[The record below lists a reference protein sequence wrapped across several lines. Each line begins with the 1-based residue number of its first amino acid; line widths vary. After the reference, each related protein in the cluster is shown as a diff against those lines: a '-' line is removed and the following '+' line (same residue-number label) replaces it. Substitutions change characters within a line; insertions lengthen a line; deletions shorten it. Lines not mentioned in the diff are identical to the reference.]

1 VVLQII
7 LIISIL
13 LQLMAAILVLRL
25 IPFTGHQRA
34 WLLIALAVLLMA
46 LRRIAF
52 FVGLVSDNSD
62 FSLNAEVLGLFI
74 SILLVLGISSIK
86 PLIRLIQNAH
96 AEMEKR
102 VNERTD
108 ALARLNTVLEN
119 EIIERL
125 LLERALRTSEA
136 HYRAVVEDQTEL
148 ICRFLA
154 DGTLTFVN
162 AAFGR
167 YFGRSPEAL
176 ISDNFFAIVGDA
188 AAVIQAQLQTGPAA
202 TPPLVQTVTLEI
214 GGRWQQWTI
223 RGIYDEARTLVV
235 YQVVGHDISDLI
247 QHQQALLEAR
257 ELLERRVQERTAE
270 LSAANEQLQR
280 EIAERERAEA
290 ALRESEERY
299 RIISEIS
306 SDYAFS
312 YRVEPDGH
320 TVPEWTTGAAQRITG
335 LSQAELLDAGRRAR
349 LIHPDDMNKAHER
362 YSRLLRGEM
371 DVTDLRIMTR
381 QGELRWLRTYGKPI
395 WDEDQKR
402 VVRIYGASQDITQ
415 RKLAE
420 EALREAK
427 QRYEM
432 AAGAGRTGMFDYNP
446 LTGSLYVDASIK
458 AMLGYAP
465 DEIEDS
471 IDMWLRLLTPATRA
485 ATIQLVRDQLQ
496 GDGTAIEFIQQFE
509 HKNGSK
515 RWLLGRGSITR
526 APNGQAIR
534 VLGTN
539 TDITDRRAVE
549 QALRVQKAFLY
560 QVIDSI
566 PNLIFAKDRD
576 GRYTMVNKAM
586 AERHGS
592 TFQALLGKRD
602 EDINLNRAQVEYY
615 RQQDQQVFD
624 SGEPLLVLEES
635 ITASGS
641 NEVYW
646 YQAHKVPLFSPD
658 GEVEYVLGVSTD
670 ITQRK
675 LIEERLSQREEWL
688 RTLINAT
695 PDIICVKDGIGRW
708 LVANDADLKVFQLEG
723 VNYVDQTDA
732 DLAAYTP
739 FYRDAFLGCM
749 ETDERAW
756 NAGRTTQG
764 EEEIPL
770 PDGTYRVFDI
780 IKVPLFNEDGSRK
793 GLVVVGRDVT
803 ARKAAEQQAV
813 QLEIEKNRV
822 KMLADFIRDSSHEFG
837 TALSVINTSLYLLN
851 QVHDPAKQKSHLNL
865 LDKQIAYLQSLV
877 EGLITMSRLD
887 SGLDF
892 VFQSIDVNYLLHNIC
907 TRLAVQVEQA
917 NLALV
922 TNLAQN
928 LPSVMSDQTHLQR
941 AIMYIVDTAVKY
953 TPGPGIITFCTG
965 VQDGHIMI
973 EISDTGMGIGEADLP
988 HIFERFYRADHSRTS
1003 RRIGLGLSIA
1013 KKIIEAHHGT
1023 ITAESTLGQGSTFRV
1038 FLPINAS

>member
-1 VVLQII
+1 MVLQII

-13 LQLMAAILVLRL
+13 LQLTAAILALRL
-25 IPFTGHQRA
+25 ISFTGHQRA
-34 WLLIALAVLLMA
+34 WLLIACAVLLMA

-62 FSLNAEVLGLFI
+62 FSINAEVLGLFI
-74 SILLVLGISSIK
+74 SIFLVLGISSIK

-96 AEMEKR
+96 AEMERR

-154 DGTLTFVN
+154 DGTLTFVD

-167 YFGRSPEAL
+167 YFGKLPETL
-176 ISDNFFAIVGDA
+176 INDNFFAIVGDA
-188 AAVIQAQLQTGPAA
+188 AAVIQAQLQAGHASN
-202 TPPLVQTVTLEI
+202 PPLVQTVTLEI

-223 RGIYDEARTLVV
+223 RGIYDEERTLVV

-247 QHQQALLEAR
+247 QHQQALLEAQ
-257 ELLERRVQERTAE
+257 ELLERRVQARTAE
-270 LSAANEQLQR
+270 LSTANEQLQR
-280 EIAERERAEA
+280 EITERERAET

-320 TVPEWTTGAAQRITG
+320 TIPEWTTEAAQRITG
-335 LSQAELLDAGRRAR
+335 LSQAELLDPGGRAR
-349 LIHPDDMNKAHER
+349 LIHPDDLNKAYER
-362 YSRLLRGEM
+362 YRRLVRGEI
-371 DVTDLRIMTR
+371 DVTDLRIVT
-381 QGELRWLRTYGKPI
+381 QNGDLRWLRTYGKPI

-415 RKLAE
+415 HKLAE

-432 AAGAGRTGMFDYNP
+432 AAGAGHTGMFDWSP
-446 LTGSLYVDASIK
+446 LTSSLFVDDSIK

-465 DEIEDS
+465 DEIKDTLDDW
-471 IDMWLRLLTPATRA
+471 IRLLTPATSA
-485 ATIQLVRDQLQ
+485 ATIQLVIDQLA
-496 GDGTAIEFIQQFE
+496 GTGTTIEFIQQFE
-509 HKNGSK
+509 HKDGSK

-539 TDITDRRAVE
+539 TDITDRKAIE

-560 QVIDSI
+560 QVIDSM
-566 PNLIFAKDRD
+566 PNLIFAKDRA
-576 GRYTMVNKAM
+576 GHYMMVNKAM
-586 AERHGS
+586 AERHA
-592 TFQALLGKRD
+592 TTIQALLGKRD
-602 EDINLNRAQVEYY
+602 EEINLNQSQVEYY
-615 RQQDQQVFD
+615 RQQDQQVFKT
-624 SGEPLLVLEES
+624 GKPLLVLEES
-635 ITASGS
+635 ITVPDS

-646 YQAHKVPLFSPD
+646 YQAHKVPLLSPD

-675 LIEERLSQREEWL
+675 LIEEKLSQREEWL

-695 PDIICVKDGIGRW
+695 PDIICVKDGVGRW
-708 LVANDADLKVFQLEG
+708 LVANDADLKVFQLEH
-723 VNYVDQTDA
+723 VNYVDKTDA
-732 DLAAYTP
+732 ELAAYTP

-749 ETDERAW
+749 DTDEIAW
-756 NAGRTTQG
+756 NAGGPTQS
-764 EEEIPL
+764 EEEIPH

-793 GLVVVGRDVT
+793 GLVVIGRDIT
-803 ARKAAEQQAV
+803 ARKISEQQAV

-837 TALSVINTSLYLLN
+837 TALSVINTSLYLLS
-851 QVHDPAKQKSHLNL
+851 QIHEPAKQKSHLNL
-865 LDKQIAYLQSLV
+865 LDKQVAYLQSLV

-892 VFQSIDVNYLLHNIC
+892 VFQSLDVNYLLHNIC
-907 TRLAVQVEQA
+907 TRLLTQVEKA
-917 NLALV
+917 NLSLV

-928 LPSVMSDQTHLQR
+928 LPPVMSDQTHLQR
-941 AIMYIVDTAVKY
+941 AIMNIVDNAVKY
-953 TPGPGIITFCTG
+953 TPGPGVITFCTG
-965 VQDGHIMI
+965 VQDGHITI
-973 EISDTGMGIGEADLP
+973 EISDTGIGIGEADLP

-1013 KKIIEAHHGT
+1013 RKIVEAHHGA
-1023 ITAESTLGQGSTFRV
+1023 ITVESALGQGSTFRI
-1038 FLPINAS
+1038 FLPISAS